1 MLLSGVIV
9 MKIHRAY
16 EFRLYPNKEQE
27 MLIHKTFGCTRFVYN
42 YCLDLKRKN
51 KYLTKFDLMKEMP
64 RLKKEYPFLKEVDS
78 MSLQNTITDL
88 MVGFDKH
95 IKGQGG
101 YPKFKK
107 KGVKESFRTNYIT
120 SSYKERVYENI
131 KVDLTKRVI
140 ELPKLKA
147 VKIRGY
153 RNLEE
158 LTGRILNATVKEV
171 GTRFY
176 VSVCVEKELELPE
189 KNNNQAVG
197 IDIGVKNLV
206 VTSNNEY
213 YDNPK
218 YLDKYEKKIKRLQLE
233 LSRKVKRSKNYNK
246 CKKKIEEVYR
256 KLKNARKK
264 TVEEIVAKVTSF
276 HDIIIAENLQ
286 VKKMLEHKNNHK
298 KLRKEITNATFS
310 EIIRVLKYKCLWL
323 NKTFIQISPYY
334 ASSQICSR
342 CGNKNV
348 EMKDIRV
355 RELKCSKCG
364 LEIERDYNASI
375 NILNEGLRC
384 YNN

>member
-1 MLLSGVIV
+1 

-16 EFRLYPNKEQE
+16 QFRLYPTKEQE
-27 MLIHKTFGCTRFVYN
+27 ILIHKTFGCTRFVYN

-51 KYLTKFDLMKEMP
+51 KYLTKFDLIKELP
-64 RLKKEYPFLKEVDS
+64 KLKKEYLFLRKVDS

-88 MVGFDKH
+88 MAGFKLFE
-95 IKGQGG
+95 KGQGG

-107 KGVKESFRTNYIT
+107 KGVKESFRTSYIAG
-120 SSYKERVYENI
+120 SYKDLIYENI
-131 KVDLTKRVI
+131 KVDLKRRVI
-140 ELPKLKA
+140 ELPKLKE

-158 LTGRILNATVKEV
+158 LPGRILNATVKEV

-176 VSVCVEKELELPE
+176 VSVCVEEELELPE
-189 KNNNQAVG
+189 RVNKKAVG

-206 VTSNNEY
+206 VTSNGDY
-213 YDNPK
+213 YGNPR
-218 YLDKYEKKIKRLQLE
+218 YLDKYERKIKRLQLE
-233 LSRKVKRSKNYNK
+233 LSRKVKESKNYIKN
-246 CKKKIEEVYR
+246 KKKIEEVYR

-264 TVEEIVAKVTSF
+264 TVEAIISNVIQN

-286 VKKMLEHKNNHK
+286 VKKMLEKKNNHK

-310 EIIRVLKYKCLWL
+310 EIIRILKYKCLWL
-323 NKTFIQISPYY
+323 NKTFIQVNTYY
-334 ASSQICSR
+334 PSSQICSR

>member
-1 MLLSGVIV
+1 

-120 SSYKERVYENI
+120 SSYKNSIYENI
-131 KVDLTKRVI
+131 KVDLKGRVI
-140 ELPKLKA
+140 ELPKLKE
-147 VKIRGY
+147 VKIKGY

-158 LTGRILNATVKEV
+158 LPGRILNATVKEV

-264 TVEEIVAKVTSF
+264 TVEEIVKQVTMN
-276 HDIIIAENLQ
+276 HDIIITENLQ
-286 VKKMLEHKNNHK
+286 VKKMLEKKNCHK

-310 EIIRVLKYKCLWL
+310 EIIRILKYKCTWL
-323 NKTFIQISPYY
+323 NKIFIQVNPYY

-342 CGNKNV
+342 CGNRNE

-364 LEIERDYNASI
+364 LEIERDYNASL
-375 NILNEGLRC
+375 NILKEGLK
-384 YNN
+384 YINN

>member
-1 MLLSGVIV
+1 

-16 EFRLYPNKEQE
+16 EFRLYPNKIQE

-51 KYLTKFDLMKEMP
+51 KYLTRFDLMKEMP

-131 KVDLTKRVI
+131 KVDLRRRVI
-140 ELPKLKA
+140 ELPKLTE

-206 VTSNNEY
+206 VTSDNEY

-233 LSRKVKRSKNYNK
+233 LSRKVKRSKNYIKN
-246 CKKKIEEVYR
+246 KKKLEEVYR

-264 TVEEIVAKVTSF
+264 TIEEIVKQVTMY
-276 HDIIIAENLQ
+276 HDIIITENLQ
-286 VKKMLEHKNNHK
+286 VKKMLEKKNCHKT
-298 KLRKEITNATFS
+298 LRKEITNATFS
-310 EIIRVLKYKCLWL
+310 EIIRILKYKCLWL
-323 NKTFIQISPYY
+323 NKTFIQVNTYY
-334 ASSQICSR
+334 PSSQICSR

-348 EMKDIRV
+348 KMKDIRV

-364 LEIERDYNASI
+364 LEIERDYNASL
-375 NILNEGLRC
+375 NILKEGLK
-384 YNN
+384 YINN